1 MPNLRGFVQSGFYEV
16 AITTHRSTAYAC
28 HATSQNPQDSRNRLF
43 NDSWVVGFWRAGHG
57 EHYVEVGSE
66 LARWLEPFLDRLG
79 HKARRRMCPLY
90 VAGLI
95 GPGDRKSVQPMAER
109 LAPGDYDQLHHFI
122 ADGVWDAAPLES
134 ELLIQAD
141 QLVGGKD
148 AVLVIDDTAMPK
160 KGDRSVGVAS
170 QYASS
175 LGKTANCQTLV
186 SLTLARREVPVM
198 IALRLFVPESW
209 TSDPARLKRAGVPV
223 EHRVARTKPEI
234 ALAEIDRV
242 MAAGV
247 RFGCVLADAG
257 YGLSAPFRQGLT
269 ARGLVWAVGILGRQK
284 VYPAGVKLIFP
295 IAGRGR
301 PRERHI
307 PDLLSMPSEDMLAD
321 AKWENVSWRL
331 GTKGKLKARFAAVRV
346 RTADGPPQ
354 RIKDMGQQHLP
365 GEEAWLIGE
374 HRSSGE
380 KKYYLANLPAATD
393 LRTLAA
399 TIKARWICEQAHQQL
414 KEELGLDHFEGRSWQ
429 GLHRH
434 ALMTMI
440 AYAFLQ
446 HRRLAQAGRKKKI
459 NGPPPQ
465 PSLPAVRH
473 AIVELIVR
481 PRPQRCPYCRRQIS
495 EKQQRE

>member
-1 MPNLRGFVQSGFYEV
+1 MVG
-16 AITTHRSTAYAC
+16 TTS
-28 HATSQNPQDSRNRLF
+28 DWE
-43 NDSWVVGFWRAGHG
+43 D
-57 EHYVEVGSE
+57 E
-66 LARWLEPFLDRLG
+66 LGRWLKPFLDCLG

-90 VAGLI
+90 VSGLI
-95 GPGDRKSVQPMAER
+95 GPGDRKSVQPMASR

-134 ELLIQAD
+134 ELLIHAD
-141 QLVGGKD
+141 RLVGGKD

-160 KGDRSVGVAS
+160 KGNRSVGVAP
-170 QYASS
+170 QYAST

-186 SLTLARREVPVM
+186 SLTLARGEVPVM
-198 IALRLFVPESW
+198 VALRLFVPESW

-223 EHRVARTKPEI
+223 EQRVARTKPEI

-301 PRERHI
+301 PRQRHI

-321 AKWENVSWRL
+321 AKWKNVSWRL
-331 GTKGKLKARFAAVRV
+331 GTKGRLQARFAAVRV
-346 RTADGPPQ
+346 RIADGPPQ
-354 RIKDMGQQHLP
+354 RIKDKGQQHLP

-380 KKYYLANLPAATD
+380 KKYYLANLPAKMD
-393 LRTLAA
+393 LRQLAA
-399 TIKARWICEQAHQQL
+399 TVKARWICEQAHQQL
-414 KEELGLDHFEGRSWQ
+414 KEELGLDHFEGRSWH

-434 ALMTMI
+434 TLMTMI

-446 HRRLAQAGRKKKI
+446 HRRIAKAGRKKRI

-465 PSLPAVRH
+465 PSLPAVRN
-473 AIVELIVR
+473 AIVDLILR
-481 PRPQRCPYCRRQIS
+481 LPRQRCPHCRRQIN
-495 EKQQRE
+495 EAQRRE